1 MTLKL
6 AKILPIAA
14 LLTLASPAAATC
26 TWTSLADTEFKVVCT
41 TANETAPTTGTTAGW
56 EVGMCKK
63 GFNVF
68 IAADS
73 GQTLSGSGTVQVH
86 VYDANLAIWGQVID
100 LALSPT
106 AATVRGQG
114 FAGIWAVVTG
124 GRLAI
129 VPVSVGVSS
138 GGFTAHV
145 TCN

>member
-1 MTLKL
+1 MK
-6 AKILPIAA
+6 K
-14 LLTLASPAAATC
+14 TLAVLVALSLPMAATATC
-26 TWTSLADTEFKVVCT
+26 TWTTLADTEFKVVCT

-56 EVGMCKK
+56 EVAQCKK

-86 VYDANLAIWGQVID
+86 IYDANLAIWGQVID
-100 LALSPT
+100 LALLPT

-124 GRLAI
+124 GRLAV

>member
-1 MTLKL
+1 MK
-6 AKILPIAA
+6 K
-14 LLTLASPAAATC
+14 TLAVLVALSLPMAASATC
-26 TWTSLADTEFKVVCT
+26 TWTTLSDTEFKVVCT

-56 EVGMCKK
+56 EVAMCRK

-86 VYDANLAIWGQVID
+86 IYDANLAIWGQVID

-106 AATVRGQG
+106 AASVRGQG

-124 GRLAI
+124 GRLAV